1 METPL
6 PLQADHSSDSVNILL
21 IGNNPIEMS
30 SMLNTIA
37 KVPGR
42 RIITEIAFDVRS
54 SWDRMIK
61 FQPNFILIDD
71 NIGRRELSQT
81 VESLVHNLKTKD
93 VPITVLKNSNY
104 EEAVVS
110 ADIMDYLL
118 KRNLTAES
126 LYNAIKNTLKFRRT
140 RQYLMDAYN
149 KRKDLLLKLV
159 SIDNQIWLSNLNSSW

>member
-1 METPL
+1 MDTSL
-6 PLQADHSSDSVNILL
+6 PPSQSQESVNILL

-30 SMLNTIA
+30 SMLDTIA

-42 RIITEIAFDVRS
+42 KIITEIAFDVKS
-54 SWDRMIK
+54 SWQRLVK
-61 FQPNFILIDD
+61 FHPTFILIDD
-71 NIGRRELSQT
+71 NIGRSELSQT
-81 VESLVHNLKTKD
+81 VDSLVHNARTRD

-110 ADIMDYLL
+110 ADILDYLL
-118 KRNLTAES
+118 KKNLTAES

-140 RQYLMDAYN
+140 RQYLLDAYN

-159 SIDNQIWLSNLNSSW
+159 VPDNQI

>member
-1 METPL
+1 METSL
-6 PLQADHSSDSVNILL
+6 HTGQSSDPVNILL

-30 SMLNTIA
+30 SMLDTIA

-42 RIITEIAFDVRS
+42 RIITEIAFDVKS
-54 SWDRMIK
+54 SWVRLIK

-71 NIGRRELSQT
+71 NIGRNELIQT
-81 VESLVHNLKTKD
+81 VDSFTHNSKTCNI
-93 VPITVLKNSNY
+93 PITVLKNSNY

-110 ADIMDYLL
+110 SDIMDYLL
-118 KRNLTAES
+118 KKNLTADS

-149 KRKDLLLKLV
+149 KRKGQLLELV
-159 SIDNQIWLSNLNSSW
+159 K

>member
-1 METPL
+1 MDT
-6 PLQADHSSDSVNILL
+6 PLQAGHSSDSVNILL

-30 SMLNTIA
+30 SMLHTIA
-37 KVPGR
+37 KVRGR

-54 SWDRMIK
+54 SWERLIK

-81 VESLVHNLKTKD
+81 VESLVHNSKTRD

-104 EEAVVS
+104 EEAIVS

-126 LYNAIKNTLKFRRT
+126 LYNTIKNTLKFRRT

-159 SIDNQIWLSNLNSSW
+159 SIDNQI